1 MSQNTEEKT
10 APNRP
15 NLLGAGADAAAL
27 PDEHPRSAAN
37 AARRRALRITER
49 DALGRVLPGS
59 INVNG
64 GRPKGATVTTLARTY
79 TDRAIELL
87 GAVMEDERS
96 PQAARVTAAQAL
108 LDRGWGKAPIQID
121 LNVRAKFDD
130 FLRDVGVLADHQRDQ
145 GLVIEAGVEAG
156 LNGALED
163 EIEDL
168 RPITDE

>member
-1 MSQNTEEKT
+1 MSQNTSDKL
-10 APNRP
+10 AANLP
-15 NLLGAGADAAAL
+15 NLLGAGAD
-27 PDEHPRSAAN
+27 DHPRSAAN

-79 TDRAIELL
+79 TDRAIQLL

-130 FLRDVGVLADHQRDQ
+130 FLRDVGVLADQQTDQ
-145 GLVIEAGVEAG
+145 DLVIESG

-163 EIEDL
+163 EIDDL

>member
-1 MSQNTEEKT
+1 MSQNTSDKL

-15 NLLGAGADAAAL
+15 ILLGAEAD
-27 PDEHPRSAAN
+27 DHPRSAAN

-163 EIEDL
+163 EIDDL

>member
-1 MSQNTEEKT
+1 MSQNTSDKL

-15 NLLGAGADAAAL
+15 DLLGAGAD
-27 PDEHPRSAAN
+27 DHPRSAAN

-79 TDRAIELL
+79 TDRAIQLL

-156 LNGALED
+156 LNEALED
-163 EIEDL
+163 EIDDL

>member
-27 PDEHPRSAAN
+27 PDDHPRSAAN

-96 PQAARVTAAQAL
+96 PQAARRSHCTS
-108 LDRGWGKAPIQID
+108 RGRQ
-121 LNVRAKFDD
+121 LSRRA
-130 FLRDVGVLADHQRDQ
+130 VQ
-145 GLVIEAGVEAG
+145 G
-156 LNGALED
+156 
-163 EIEDL
+163 
-168 RPITDE
+168 

>member
-1 MSQNTEEKT
+1 MSRNAEEKT

-15 NLLGAGADAAAL
+15 DRLGAGADAAAL
-27 PDEHPRSAAN
+27 PDDHPRSAAN

-79 TDRAIELL
+79 TDRAIQLL

-145 GLVIEAGVEAG
+145 GLVIEAG
-156 LNGALED
+156 LNEALED
-163 EIEDL
+163 EIDDL